1 MAATLHGQHDGNER
15 SLPRPP
21 GDLNQSR
28 VFEPHQSQTGGISLD
43 REDLQRLPGEFERLA
58 LRHAVSPP
66 QGHRHLKGFAR
77 QGGGLTQPAEGH
89 RSLQEQRRPWGIDEC
104 AGDLAEL

>member
-1 MAATLHGQHDGNER
+1 MAAMLRGPHDGNEGP
-15 SLPRPP
+15 LPRLS
-21 GDLNQSR
+21 GDVNESR

-43 REDLQRLPGEFERLA
+43 REDLQCLPGEFERLA

-77 QGGGLTQPAEGH
+77 
-89 RSLQEQRRPWGIDEC
+89 
-104 AGDLAEL
+104 